1 MSGRYSFQ
9 PNINRTTVAE
19 LKQNYDDFQELQNT
33 KKEEI
38 KKKTKERPPPPSFGV
53 AAHAGI
59 VAKKAADTVGDERA
73 EREATRRAFNRR
85 ATQPQPRV
93 PSKAG
98 PPRCYNMTTRC
109 RDGCNPP
116 HSHEADCPNSKVS
129 TRKLPNKLPKNCLAA
144 CDPPSSHD
152 ANCPNRI
159 GNIKKK
165 VRSTALLF
173 SVIIMLIQ
181 FCSVLLCV
189 AAKSTSTSSR
199 TTTARARATAR
210 SRSQTRIPET

>member
-9 PNINRTTVAE
+9 PNINRTTVAD

-33 KKEEI
+33 KKEEV
-38 KKKTKERPPPPSFGV
+38 KKKTKERPPPPLFGV

-116 HSHEADCPNSKVS
+116 HSHEEGCPNSKVS
-129 TRKLPNKLPKNCLAA
+129 TRKLPDKLPKNCLPA

-159 GNIKKK
+159 GNMRKK
-165 VRSTALLF
+165 VRLTALLF
-173 SVIIMLIQ
+173 SVIFMSIQ
-181 FCSVLLCV
+181 F
-189 AAKSTSTSSR
+189 
-199 TTTARARATAR
+199 
-210 SRSQTRIPET
+210 